1 VRKYVKPEF
10 SVEDL
15 TNVFKE
21 GRPSNYLQHAGLLVH
36 GFDGTETSAE
46 RWKPCSVGWC
56 QKATQWWSTSLINR
70 PHPTTFA
77 ANGILLS
84 PSAKRTKVLC
94 SHYCDFGSLLDG
106 CKSSAPDGFEGR
118 GEPYPAEHL
127 KEMLER
133 SMFEKGQMGAYN
145 EVLIDMKFYMDNLPH
160 SVAGFFFQGKSEE
173 WAQVQAMHAYVTF
186 LDAYNLTEDSVP
198 LLKFRSDMR
207 SGGIMEDV
215 SHDARLFLEK
225 DAYAKSSAKWHS
237 NHPHLAAHPED
248 LPNYLREQAAMR
260 REHTR
265 LEMETGG
272 DEHTHPWE

>member
-1 VRKYVKPEF
+1 MVGHCKGPPQPKLLLPKSPIQAAPQPPV
-10 SVEDL
+10 
-15 TNVFKE
+15 
-21 GRPSNYLQHAGLLVH
+21 PST
-36 GFDGTETSAE
+36 GTVYHC
-46 RWKPCSVGWC
+46 R
-56 QKATQWWSTSLINR
+56 
-70 PHPTTFA
+70 
-77 ANGILLS
+77 
-84 PSAKRTKVLC
+84 
-94 SHYCDFGSLLDG
+94 
-106 CKSSAPDGFEGR
+106 SSAPDGFEGR

-215 SHDARLFLEK
+215 SHDARPASSESAAFVAPQLAAPAAWRLASPGSWLRHGARDTSWGKESMARIAGREARPRSCRFHGFRNQARLFLEK